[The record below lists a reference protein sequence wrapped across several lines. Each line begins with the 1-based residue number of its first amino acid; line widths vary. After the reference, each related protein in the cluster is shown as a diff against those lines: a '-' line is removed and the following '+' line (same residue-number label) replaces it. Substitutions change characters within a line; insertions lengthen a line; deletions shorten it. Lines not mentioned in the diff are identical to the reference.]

1 MKVLEFKKKKPSVE
15 EAQRRL
21 ENLFSEFVERGCD
34 QEFLALL
41 FFTFSVTEVFNH
53 ATTTKEG
60 LKKIDDI
67 LYSSFGVEK
76 QIIFTPELPPEF
88 DE

>member
-1 MKVLEFKKKKPSVE
+1 MKVLDFKKKKPSVE

-21 ENLFSEFVERGCD
+21 ENLFLEFVERGCD

-53 ATTTKEG
+53 ATTTSEG
-60 LKKIDDI
+60 L
-67 LYSSFGVEK
+67 LYLWRRKTTYFYPR
-76 QIIFTPELPPEF
+76 FTPGI
-88 DE
+88 

>member
-53 ATTTKEG
+53 ATTTKRRIKENRRYFVFFFWRR
-60 LKKIDDI
+60 KTNHF
-67 LYSSFGVEK
+67 YPRY
-76 QIIFTPELPPEF
+76 TPGI
-88 DE
+88 